1 MNAKIKYLSKLAI
14 LLSLAQLT
22 AQAKGA
28 PFEEIVSQAVEATVV
43 IRSESSQ
50 GSGII
55 VDKNGTIATSLHVLE
70 DAVDLQVVLSSGEVY
85 DDVSVINFDQRKDI
99 ALIKIRGF
107 ELPYA
112 RMGNSN
118 NLNLG
123 QSIFTIGAPQGL
135 DKTVSRGIISALR
148 MTGNGYQTI
157 QTDASISEGSSG
169 GGLFSDSGELIGV
182 LAATHTGGQNLNFAI
197 PINYLAG
204 MLDTQVRYSESEFL
218 ALNPKSDPFSTG
230 TSKTSE
236 QTALSSWV
244 GKINAEFD
252 GFGFEET
259 DDGYVYSVGEHFG
272 AIKIYDDL
280 LWLTLL
286 LSEEVELTKSEL
298 VKLLEMSTEINYAYY
313 SYYGNKV
320 TANFELP
327 LQGSSFQ
334 AFETGFLSLILA
346 LKEFNETSVFSRL
359 QIKTTE
365 PSANLERQ
373 SRYGNRLNEVIRNS
387 NREGLRT
394 QILDDSGLAVNYRAF
409 HWSIENNTENTQ
421 LKNKRDLDHIV
432 SIFIEDLTVEVAAE
446 DEFLMTIIDG
456 YINSI
461 DDMTEIDRVDQGLRR
476 VQSKESSW
484 AHYSGVLDGI
494 RVYWQT
500 NGILTG
506 SKLVTVHVVSY
517 KPEWDELEETSREF
531 LSTFQF

>member
-1 MNAKIKYLSKLAI
+1 MSAKIKYLSKLAI
-14 LLSLAQLT
+14 FFSLALLT
-22 AQAKGA
+22 AQANGA
-28 PFEEIVSQAVEATVV
+28 TFEKIVSQAVKATVV
-43 IRSESSQ
+43 IESDASQ
-50 GSGII
+50 GSGVI

-70 DAVDLQVVLSSGEVY
+70 DAQDLQVILSSGEVY
-85 DDVSVINFDQRKDI
+85 DDVSVIAFDQRKDI

-112 RMGNSN
+112 KMGNSN

-135 DKTVSRGIISALR
+135 EKTVSRGIISALR
-148 MTGNGYQTI
+148 MTDNGYQTI
-157 QTDASISEGSSG
+157 QTDASISQGSSG
-169 GGLFSDSGELIGV
+169 GGLFSDTGELIGV
-182 LAATHTGGQNLNFAI
+182 LAATHAGGQNLNFAI

-204 MLDTQVRYSESEFL
+204 MFDTQVRYSETEFL
-218 ALNPKSDPFSTG
+218 ALNPKSDPFRTG
-230 TSKTSE
+230 TSKTSDHE
-236 QTALSSWV
+236 TLSGWV
-244 GKINAEFD
+244 NKFNANFD
-252 GFGFEET
+252 EIVFEET
-259 DDGYVYSVGEHFG
+259 DDGYVYGFDEYFG
-272 AIKIYDDL
+272 AIKIYDGL
-280 LWLTLL
+280 LWLVLVLT
-286 LSEEVELTKSEL
+286 EEIDPTNSEL
-298 VKLLEMSTEINYAYY
+298 VKLLELSTDINYAYY
-313 SYYGNKV
+313 SLRNNKV

-327 LQGSSFQ
+327 LEGSSFK

-446 DEFLMTIIDG
+446 DEFLMTIIDA